1 MGEGKPNTN
10 QTAANQTNTAA
21 PADITAP
28 EGSRADGV
36 SDGANTNFG
45 PTLGAVPHEGGE
57 TKETDEGSDQR

>member
-10 QTAANQTNTAA
+10 QTVTDAA

-45 PTLGAVPHEGGE
+45 PTLDAVPHEGGE
-57 TKETDEGSDQR
+57 TADDQKQSR

>member
-1 MGEGKPNTN
+1 MTEGKPNTD
-10 QTAANQTNTAA
+10 QIATDTA

-57 TKETDEGSDQR
+57 TKQTDEDSKK

>member
-10 QTAANQTNTAA
+10 QTVTDAA

-45 PTLGAVPHEGGE
+45 PTLDSVPHEGGE
-57 TKETDEGSDQR
+57 TADDQKQSR

>member
-10 QTAANQTNTAA
+10 QTVTDAA

-45 PTLGAVPHEGGE
+45 PTLDSVPHEGGE
-57 TKETDEGSDQR
+57 TKSGGEDQQ

>member
-10 QTAANQTNTAA
+10 QTAAKQTNTAA
-21 PADITAP
+21 PADITAS

-45 PTLGAVPHEGGE
+45 PTLDSVPHEGGE
-57 TKETDEGSDQR
+57 TADDQKQSR

>member
-10 QTAANQTNTAA
+10 QTVTDAA

-57 TKETDEGSDQR
+57 TKQTDEDSKK